1 MANTITKTERLDG
14 SRKYVLEVEITGDG
28 SGDET
33 AASLID
39 VSGLSPAANAI
50 AIEKIYWA
58 LDGFSARLLWDATT
72 DVDAFVMP
80 EGEGGIDFRMVGAP
94 LQNTSGAGKT
104 GDLLLASTGL
114 GATGR
119 GFIRIEAYKK

>member
-33 AASLID
+33 GASLID
-39 VSGLSPAANAI
+39 VSGLSPAADAM
-50 AIEKIYWA
+50 AIEKVYFS
-58 LDGFSARLLWDATT
+58 LDGFSARLLWDADT
-72 DVDAFVMP
+72 DVEAYVMP
-80 EGEGGIDFRMVGAP
+80 EGEGGIDFRVVGSP
-94 LQNTSGAGKT
+94 LQNTAGTGKT
-104 GDLLLASTGL
+104 GDVLLATTGL
-114 GATGR
+114 GSTGH